1 MLGGFGGMVFSKY
14 AGFVLDKVAHSY
26 VPLFVVAGSAYLVA
40 LLVVHLLMPKME
52 PVENL

>member
-1 MLGGFGGMVFSKY
+1 MVFSKY

-40 LLVVHLLMPKME
+40 LLVVRLLMPKME

>member
-1 MLGGFGGMVFSKY
+1 
-14 AGFVLDKVAHSY
+14 
-26 VPLFVVAGSAYLVA
+26 VAGSAYLVA